1 MVKNLFAL
9 AVFVSMLPIGAAQG
23 QPLIQSQEGIA
34 LENQILQLQ
43 SQLQQLQAGGGNSGG
58 SALGGASSA
67 PAPSNSGS
75 TPDGS
80 LVANLLN
87 QVGQLQTQI
96 QQLNGKVD
104 TLQNQ
109 VNTQNAATEKAIGDL
124 NFKLSNGASPT
135 APGQPAGAPQMLAP
149 APPSTAPSASKTTAA
164 PALSGSPA
172 AILRAGEV
180 AYDKHDYATAE
191 AAARSVLA
199 NAKTSP
205 EGYKAQ
211 YLLAQ
216 ALAGGGKPQD
226 AAIAYDDAYN
236 RDRAGTLAPQS
247 LLGLANSLADINQH
261 EAACDTL
268 SSLKS
273 QFPTPPAGMKP
284 RIDAVSQKA
293 HCS

>member
-1 MVKNLFAL
+1 MVKNLLAL
-9 AVFVSMLPIGAAQG
+9 ALFVSMLPIGAAQG

-43 SQLQQLQAGGGNSGG
+43 SQLQQFQAGGGNSGG
-58 SALGGASSA
+58 SALGGGSSA

-75 TPDGS
+75 TPNGS

-109 VNTQNAATEKAIGDL
+109 VDTQNAATEKAIGDL

-135 APGQPAGAPQMLAP
+135 APGQSAGAPQMLAP
-149 APPSTAPSASKTTAA
+149 APPASTAPSASRTTAA

-172 AILRAGEV
+172 AVLRAGQV
-180 AYDKHDYATAE
+180 AYDKHNYATAE

-199 NAKTSP
+199 NAKSSP

-247 LLGLANSLADINQH
+247 LLGLANSLADINQN
-261 EAACDTL
+261 EAAC
-268 SSLKS
+268 
-273 QFPTPPAGMKP
+273 
-284 RIDAVSQKA
+284 
-293 HCS
+293 